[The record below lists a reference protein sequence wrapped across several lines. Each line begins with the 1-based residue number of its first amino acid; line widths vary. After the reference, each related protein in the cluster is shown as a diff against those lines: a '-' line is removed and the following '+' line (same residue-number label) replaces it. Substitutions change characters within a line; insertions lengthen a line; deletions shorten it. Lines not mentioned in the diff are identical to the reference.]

1 MVTSSNA
8 LTNYCAFIDH
18 CGVERIGHFDES
30 SQTIRPLAFKSGTY
44 LSNLYQV
51 IEVGEEGIIPSD
63 DLVSQ

>member
-8 LTNYCAFIDH
+8 LTNYRAFIDH
-18 CGVERIGHFDES
+18 RGVERIGHFDES
-30 SQTIRPLAFKSGTY
+30 SQTIQPLAFKSGTY

-51 IEVGEEGIIPSD
+51 MEVGEEGIIPSG